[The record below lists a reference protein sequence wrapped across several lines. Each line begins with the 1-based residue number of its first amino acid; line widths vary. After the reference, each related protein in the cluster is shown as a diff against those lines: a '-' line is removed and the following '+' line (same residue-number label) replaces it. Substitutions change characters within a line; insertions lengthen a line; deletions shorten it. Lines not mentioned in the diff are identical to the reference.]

1 MQQSR
6 WTWRLLALPGVA
18 WLAVFFLVAFYA
30 VLAVAFGNQDTL
42 SNPVPFWNPLD
53 WNVGYVLDMLRNY
66 WEGGPFLTVSLRTI
80 EFVAIAV
87 VLSLLIGYPV
97 AYYTARHAGRWK
109 GLILLALILPLWINY
124 LMRMLAWIN
133 LLAPDGIG
141 SEMLHSLGIEWA
153 FLKIGLLDEPGG
165 WLNGQPIT
173 VILALVYGYIP
184 FFILPLFVAI
194 DRIDKRQIE
203 AARDLGASPLGAFL
217 RVTLPLSVPGIL
229 AGAVLISLPMFGD
242 YYTADLVSA
251 STQTNMIGNQIDIF
265 MRQGSEKVTGAALT
279 LLLSVFLLIL
289 MLYYL
294 RTTRQSGTSA
304 QTA

>member
-1 MQQSR
+1 MGSR
-6 WTWRLLALPGVA
+6 WTWRLVALPGVV
-18 WLAVFFLVAFYA
+18 WLSVFFLCAFYV

-42 SNPVPFWNPLD
+42 SQPIPHWNPLD
-53 WNVGYVLDMLRNY
+53 WNVGYVLDTLDNFFS
-66 WEGGPFLTVSLRTI
+66 GGPFLKVSIRTI

-87 VLSLLIGYPV
+87 ALSLLVGYPV
-97 AYYTARHAGRWK
+97 AYFTARHAGRWR
-109 GLILLALILPLWINY
+109 GAILLALILPLWINY

-141 SEMLHSLGIEWA
+141 SDVLHSVGIEKL
-153 FLKIGLLDEPGG
+153 FLTMGLLDEPGG
-165 WLNGQPIT
+165 WLNGQPST

-203 AARDLGASPLGAFL
+203 AARDLGASPLSAFL

-251 STQTNMIGNQIDIF
+251 STQTNMMGNQIDEF

-279 LLLSVFLLIL
+279 LLLSVFLLGL
-289 MLYYL
+289 MFYYL
-294 RTTRQSGTSA
+294 RTTRRAGTTA
-304 QTA
+304 QTT

>member
-1 MQQSR
+1 MGSR
-6 WTWRLLALPGVA
+6 WSWRLVALPGVV
-18 WLAVFFLVAFYA
+18 WLSVFFLCAFYA

-42 SNPVPFWNPLD
+42 SQPVPHWNPLD
-53 WNVGYVLDMLRNY
+53 WNVGYVVDMFDNLFH
-66 WEGGPFLTVSLRTI
+66 GGPFWTVSLRTI

-87 VLSLLIGYPV
+87 ALSLLVGYPV
-97 AYYTARHAGRWK
+97 AYFTARHAGRWK
-109 GLILLALILPLWINY
+109 GAILLALILPLWINY

-141 SEMLHSLGIEWA
+141 SDILHSVGIEWL
-153 FLKIGLLDEPGG
+153 FLQLGLLEEPGG
-165 WLNGQPIT
+165 WLNGQPTT
-173 VILALVYGYIP
+173 VILALLYGYIP

-194 DRIDKRQIE
+194 DRIDGRQID
-203 AARDLGASPLGAFL
+203 AARDLGASPASAFL

-229 AGAVLISLPMFGD
+229 AGAVLITLPMFGD

-251 STQTNMIGNQIDIF
+251 STQTNMMGNQIDEF

-279 LLLSVFLLIL
+279 LLLSAFLLVL

-294 RTTRQSGTSA
+294 RTTRRAGTSA
-304 QTA
+304 QTT